1 MRAQINLVSGWES
14 WLWCAAIILAA
25 TIGKFGGTLVAA
37 RLTGLSWRDAAAL
50 GALMNPEGS
59 WN

>member
-1 MRAQINLVSGWES
+1 MALPGGSPGCVDHRSDRHTV
-14 WLWCAAIILAA
+14 
-25 TIGKFGGTLVAA
+25 GKFGGTLVAA